1 MTTTL
6 LVAERAAHKQLND
19 AAVDVILTTTGQ
31 LVKHHCW
38 NQTHVR
44 VWNDLSKMSVVMVF
58 TVRDAVRA
66 QLQAQRTHP

>member
-1 MTTTL
+1 
-6 LVAERAAHKQLND
+6 
-19 AAVDVILTTTGQ
+19 LTTTGQ